1 MKRIEQLKRVIA
13 EHPRHVPSLTA
24 LAWEFSNM
32 GNYYRA
38 RKYLERVRQFDNGN
52 REALNILQ
60 SIESRWLIQ
69 KYSGYKSFFKWHN
82 TLVRGLTGDSRV
94 SDRLCRGT
102 TVKTK
107 WVREE
112 CVRALGII
120 GGEKAVEALVRVMDQ
135 RSMAPQVEKALMKI
149 CDKDL
154 STGLLRKLIINDKK
168 FSINIIIYL
177 GFKKSARAAD
187 ALIDI
192 ARDESGD
199 KWVRGSA
206 SWALGQIGDT
216 AALDTLRKM
225 MNDDKEDY
233 VREESEEAYHRI
245 ISHLNHLPDPKN
257 N

>member
-24 LAWEFSNM
+24 LAWEFLNM

-38 RKYLERVRQFDNGN
+38 RKYLERVRQIDPGN

-60 SIESRWLIQ
+60 SIESRSLIQ
-69 KYSGYKSFFKWHN
+69 KYSGYKTFSKWHD
-82 TLVRGLTGDSRV
+82 TLVRGVTGDALV
-94 SDRLCRGT
+94 IDRLCKGT

-112 CVRALGII
+112 CVRALGVL
-120 GGEKAVEALVRVMDQ
+120 GGEKAVEALVGIMDQ
-135 RSMAPQVEKALMKI
+135 GPLAPQVEKALMKI
-149 CDKDL
+149 CDKDI
-154 STGLLRKLIINDKK
+154 SPGLLRKLIVNDKK
-168 FSINIIIYL
+168 FSIDMIIYF
-177 GFKKSARAAD
+177 GFKKSAGAAD

-192 ARDESGD
+192 AGDPRED

-206 SWALGQIGDT
+206 SWALGQIGDS

-225 MNDDKEDY
+225 MNDDKEEY

-245 ISHLNHLPDPKN
+245 ISHLNHLPDLKN